1 MEDDDVPDTR
11 VFVKGLPPHYTSEQL
26 GAHFAGRYQITDS
39 VVIPNRRIGFVGF
52 RNYTLAKNAVKY
64 FDKSYIRMSKI
75 SVEIAR
81 PVDFHRELNA
91 DPEPEQQN
99 GRNSQA
105 DQKPMGVT
113 NSDSMKST
121 FTPYDPLTTTT
132 SSKRKRADV
141 EDQTNDLEGHMDT
154 MLNRSQSTG
163 LKIAPVTT
171 VGIPGN
177 KNGDEIREFG
187 KVTREARVK
196 KDKSRDG
203 SEPELDASEITEAER
218 KRRKKEKRDKKR
230 LLEANGQAPNEE
242 AVIADREARKKRKLE
257 KKMKRT
263 KAEST
268 AEGGVEPL
276 NDDASGLDDAE
287 TDIVQPEI
295 PRSENE
301 WLRGKTSRLLD
312 LIEQDEQTD
321 SQDVVPQ
328 NRTSGLPDLPR
339 DERHTEISTKSPNE
353 SGPSDTTTV
362 SSQPKAT
369 AVAVPNGRLFVR
381 NLPFSTTEADLES
394 TFAKYGTILEVSPTF
409 LYTTL

>member
-91 DPEPEQQN
+91 DPEPEPQN
-99 GRNSQA
+99 VRNSQA

-163 LKIAPVTT
+163 AKIAPVTT

-177 KNGDEIREFG
+177 KNGDEPREFG
-187 KVTREARVK
+187 KVTREERIK

-218 KRRKKEKRDKKR
+218 KRRKKEKREKKR

-339 DERHTEISTKSPNE
+339 DETHTEISTKSPNE

-394 TFAKYGTILEVSPTF
+394 TFAKYGTILEVSRTF
-409 LYTTL
+409 IYTAL